1 MAVVVGAGAARA
13 LAAALLTR
21 AGFGLCGGGADGHAQ
36 AAQLGDAGAVV
47 VLLATG
53 EPPERA
59 RAVQTLAD
67 AHPDAAIVVAMPRD
81 APNSALRRALRAGAA
96 GIVLDGELDHTLSE
110 GDRGGR
116 GRRSA
121 RRASL
126 APRGHVAPR
135 ALSYREKEI
144 LGLVVR
150 GLTNREIAGRALPRR
165 EHGKD
170 HLSSAFAKLDAHSRA
185 EAAAL
190 VLDPESGYGAAILA
204 INNGA
209 SVPVS

>member
-1 MAVVVGAGAARA
+1 MAVVVGTGEARA
-13 LAAALLTR
+13 RATALLTR
-21 AGFGLCGGGADGHAQ
+21 AGFGLCAAGADGHAPTE
-36 AAQLGDAGAVV
+36 QLGDTAAVV

-53 EPPERA
+53 ESPERA
-59 RAVQTLAD
+59 RAVQSLAD
-67 AHPDAAIVVAMPRD
+67 ANPDAAIVVAMPRNS
-81 APNSALRRALRAGAA
+81 PNSALRRALRAGAA
-96 GIVLDGELDHTLSE
+96 GIVLDGELDRTLVATAQAVAA
-110 GDRGGR
+110 GQ
-116 GRRSA
+116 
-121 RRASL
+121 L
-126 APRGHVAPR
+126 AVPCALRGHVAPR

-150 GLTNREIAGRALPRR
+150 GFTNREIAGELYLA
-165 EHGKD
+165 ESTVKT

-185 EAAAL
+185 EAAAR

>member
-96 GIVLDGELDHTLSE
+96 GIVLDGELDHTLVATAQAVAA
-110 GDRGGR
+110 GQLAVP
-116 GRRSA
+116 RS
-121 RRASL
+121 L
-126 APRGHVAPR
+126 RGHVAPR

-150 GLTNREIAGRALPRR
+150 GLTNREIAGELYLA
-165 EHGKD
+165 ESTVKT

>member
-96 GIVLDGELDHTLSE
+96 GIVLAESSTRLVATAQAVAAGQLAVP
-110 GDRGGR
+110 
-116 GRRSA
+116 RS
-121 RRASL
+121 L
-126 APRGHVAPR
+126 RGHVAPR

-150 GLTNREIAGRALPRR
+150 GLTNREIAGELYLA
-165 EHGKD
+165 ESTVKT